1 MKTTLILAAAAF
13 FSLHSAWADWVIIQ
27 KVTTDQAKDMSMSIK
42 AKGDKSRM
50 DMGDQMSLILD
61 STTGDSTMFMHPQK
75 MMMKLSADSMK
86 GIMAMAAQQL
96 GSEPSAKPKA
106 TGQKEKV
113 GEHECEIY
121 TWEGKLGTGK
131 FWVAKDF
138 PNAKELN
145 ELQDKMMKSMGNP
158 MSNLVPQNSDF
169 PGIVVKS
176 EMAVMGKKNV
186 SEFVSAKQE
195 ALSDDI
201 FKTPEGYQEMKTPGL
216 PGK

>member
-1 MKTTLILAAAAF
+1 MKIPLILTAAF
-13 FSLHSAWADWVIIQ
+13 FSFPSAWADWVIVQ

-75 MMMKLSADSMK
+75 MMMKLSAESMK
-86 GIMAMAAQQL
+86 GIMAMAAQQI
-96 GSEPSAKPKA
+96 GNEPAAKPKA
-106 TGQKEKV
+106 TGKMEKV
-113 GEHECEIY
+113 GEYECEIY

-145 ELQDKMMKSMGNP
+145 ELQDKMMKSMGSP
-158 MSNLVPQNSDF
+158 MASHVPQNSDF

-176 EMAVMGKKNV
+176 EMTVMGKLNV
-186 SEFVSAKQE
+186 SELVSAKQE
-195 ALSDDI
+195 PVSDDV